1 MLALN
6 AVAEKNC
13 NAIGPTDSDVQATS
27 LRRRREAIQRLFDS
41 VVTRPNVNDYKLASD
56 EFRLE
61 DETTGPDDKVENSSS
76 LGTGASTVNTEEL
89 YLAST
94 IAAAIEKGLDREL
107 HAEFVRGE
115 RESSA
120 AIASICNQ
128 HSDAFLSSVG
138 KVVALGAPCLSLRQK
153 LEQLNV
159 ALRKGTMLKAAQ
171 TLERNRMAHIR
182 ARTVSLIMGN
192 CKRVSGLLEQA
203 RKQAS
208 LGRPRLALDYVDE
221 ARVVLTAPIVIPTV
235 AAGGTQ
241 PLFLGMGDKNQS
253 AQQVSNAAAHASD
266 HGILSNEDSEN
277 PQQPPG
283 ISQPRRITITLEQT
297 PFGAR
302 AMEMLPKI
310 ENEVMMGAKRSL
322 NRWFLLIR
330 SGDGAAAGAAALRK
344 CAHWIAV
351 GAAGL
356 GGDTMSYQWRSENAQ
371 NLLERV
377 DPQCKAAQAGKL
389 AYDVKRDSFRDV
401 ARLDLVPQGRSL
413 YLVPLTDINHI
424 LHKTFFY

>member
-1 MLALN
+1 MLVLN
-6 AVAEKNC
+6 AVAEKNS
-13 NAIGPTDSDVQATS
+13 NSLGQTDSDVQASS

-41 VVTRPNVNDYKLASD
+41 VVTRPNLNEYKLDSD

-61 DETTGPDDKVENSSS
+61 DGTTGPDDNVETSMV
-76 LGTGASTVNTEEL
+76 TGVSNVNTEDL
-89 YLAST
+89 HLAST
-94 IAAAIEKGLDREL
+94 LAAAIEKGLDREL

-138 KVVALGAPCLSLRQK
+138 RVVALGSPCLALRNK
-153 LEQLNV
+153 LEQFNA
-159 ALRKGTMLKAAQ
+159 ALRKGNMLKAAQ
-171 TLERNRMAHIR
+171 ILERNRLAHTR
-182 ARTVSLIMGN
+182 ARTVSLIIGN

-221 ARVVLTAPIVIPTV
+221 ARVVLTTPIVIPTIV
-235 AAGGTQ
+235 AGGTQ
-241 PLFLGMGDKNQS
+241 ALFLGMGENYQTPQHVANS
-253 AQQVSNAAAHASD
+253 AAHGSD
-266 HGILSNEDSEN
+266 HGLLSNEDIAN

-283 ISQPRRITITLEQT
+283 ITQPRRITITLEQT

-351 GAAGL
+351 GSAGL
-356 GGDTMSYQWRSENAQ
+356 GGDTTSYQWRSENAQ
-371 NLLERV
+371 NLIERV
-377 DPQCKAAQAGKL
+377 DPLCRAVQASKL
-389 AYDVKRDSFRDV
+389 AYDVQRDSFRDV

-413 YLVPLTDINHI
+413 SLFP
-424 LHKTFFY
+424 